1 MDDPK
6 TIYIAS
12 QPSIIR
18 QALAT
23 IPNPQHCHFLD
34 LGCGKGRALLVATEF
49 RFAAIIGVDLSPTLS
64 RTARRNADVFSRVH
78 PDRTPIAVVTCD
90 ALAYELPAEKLVI
103 FLYNPF
109 HRPLIVQL
117 LHRIESSLQAIRREL
132 YIVYYNPVWADVFDA
147 SAALERRFA
156 AQLPYDQ
163 SEIGYGPDESDVVVV
178 WQNRGNSHRR
188 PPGPHT
194 APVSVVTPGWRAEIA
209 RIGMPQPTQSAAR
222 SERSEIFLRI
232 GLTSGR
238 SDGYVMS
245 SDVTAAS
252 LSLMTSLAVA
262 RQGAGYSDRAF
273 WRPIASDRPL
283 SVGPQTVVASPH
295 QSPAPGFGEKNWNFS
310 GFPSQSLRVGRRWLF
325 YRNVWPDFRE
335 FGIQPQP
342 FL

>member
-1 MDDPK
+1 MLWRAAQVPALRAAIIAYYENKSSDVGWDREHPYDRAHGVRTSGMLPGFLLSPGEPIDDPK

-64 RTARRNADVFSRVH
+64 RIARRNADVFSRLH
-78 PDRTPIAVVTCD
+78 PDRTPIAVVTRD

-117 LHRIESSLQAIRREL
+117 LHRIESSLQAISREL

-147 SAALERRFA
+147 STALERRFA

-178 WQNRGNSHRR
+178 WQNRGNPHRR

-194 APVSVVTPGWRAEIA
+194 ALVSVVTPGWRAEIA
-209 RIGMPQPTQSAAR
+209 RIGTPQPSPVGSDSQNDR
-222 SERSEIFLRI
+222 N
-232 GLTSGR
+232 SG
-238 SDGYVMS
+238 
-245 SDVTAAS
+245 
-252 LSLMTSLAVA
+252 
-262 RQGAGYSDRAF
+262 
-273 WRPIASDRPL
+273 
-283 SVGPQTVVASPH
+283 
-295 QSPAPGFGEKNWNFS
+295 
-310 GFPSQSLRVGRRWLF
+310 
-325 YRNVWPDFRE
+325 
-335 FGIQPQP
+335 
-342 FL
+342 